1 MGSRGKC
8 LSLAAMSIVGLM
20 WASAAFGANVDT
32 VYLNGKIYL
41 MDDIRS
47 GDTYDFTKVK
57 DLTPQNARTAEVVA
71 VKDGKIVFV
80 GSRSDAEAGGMLD
93 ATTTVDLEGR
103 TMLPGFIDGH
113 GHFPSQGEDDLYKVF
128 LGSEPLGTMTSIADY
143 VEALNSACEN
153 ARPGDGVLG
162 SGYDDTLITDMRH
175 PTWEDIEA
183 MSLLCPKPCL
193 KRPA

>member
-1 MGSRGKC
+1 MKFWQEFLWGAGENVCRF
-8 LSLAAMSIVGLM
+8 AAMSIAGLM
-20 WASAAFGANVDT
+20 GRRLPLAPNVDT

-57 DLTPQNARTAEVVA
+57 DLTPQNARTGEVVA

-128 LGSEPLGTMTSIADY
+128 LAVSRSGTMDQHS
-143 VEALNSACEN
+143 
-153 ARPGDGVLG
+153 
-162 SGYDDTLITDMRH
+162 
-175 PTWEDIEA
+175 
-183 MSLLCPKPCL
+183 
-193 KRPA
+193 